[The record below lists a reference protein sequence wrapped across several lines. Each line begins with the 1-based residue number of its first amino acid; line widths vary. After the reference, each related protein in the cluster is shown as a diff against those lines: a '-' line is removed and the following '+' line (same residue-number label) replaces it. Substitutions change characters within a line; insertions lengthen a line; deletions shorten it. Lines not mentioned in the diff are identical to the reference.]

1 MRETYSLTIN
11 INKMTAV
18 IITIQG
24 EVRKQINLLESLKEM
39 PKQHKGAIK
48 DLKKSIE
55 QHKEAIKL
63 LNSN

>member
-1 MRETYSLTIN
+1 MI
-11 INKMTAV
+11 AV
-18 IITIQG
+18 ITTIQG